1 MREYRTQTPLP
12 IAKDKVK
19 DIFGYYGC
27 RRSLFRANKHP
38 TETAAH
44 HMSVS
49 QRQASRLLPDL
60 HRHQHI
66 LLRGLSDIRRRI
78 EACLRLYGHSA
89 VENE

>member
-1 MREYRTQTPLP
+1 MREYRTPFADCKGQGQRS
-12 IAKDKVK
+12 
-19 DIFGYYGC
+19 FGYYGC
-27 RRSLFRANKHP
+27 RRSIFRTNKHP
-38 TETAAH
+38 SETTAY